1 MPQVQLPVFPDG
13 VTFINDALACQ
24 QQDGHV
30 VYLNGHLPVFTHPK
44 DDLASFRFFTTQLI
58 VNGSATQG
66 EISRAFGVPIITVKR
81 GVQRHRTRE
90 AAAFFTPAPRRE
102 CTRLTVE
109 VRLVAQG
116 LLAQGQE
123 VPEISRQTGVLAST
137 IHKAI
142 GAGRLPRPAKKS
154 FRPRTRRRDH
164 AERAQCERCRGAAR
178 QRDHA
183 HAGPGGRQR
192 RAARRLEAAPL

>member
-1 MPQVQLPVFPDG
+1 MPQVQLPVFPAG

-24 QQDGHV
+24 EQDGQV
-30 VYLNGHLPVFTHPK
+30 VYLNGHLPVFTHAK

-81 GVQRHRTRE
+81 GVKRHRQRG

-102 CTRLTVE
+102 GTRLTAE
-109 VRLVAQG
+109 VRQVAQV
-116 LLAQGQE
+116 LLAQGQT
-123 VPEISRQTGVLAST
+123 VPEVSRQTGVLAST

-142 GAGRLPRPAKKS
+142 GAGRLPRPTKKK
-154 FRPRTRRRDH
+154 FPPPLPPPR
-164 AERAQCERCRGAAR
+164 
-178 QRDHA
+178 
-183 HAGPGGRQR
+183 
-192 RAARRLEAAPL
+192 